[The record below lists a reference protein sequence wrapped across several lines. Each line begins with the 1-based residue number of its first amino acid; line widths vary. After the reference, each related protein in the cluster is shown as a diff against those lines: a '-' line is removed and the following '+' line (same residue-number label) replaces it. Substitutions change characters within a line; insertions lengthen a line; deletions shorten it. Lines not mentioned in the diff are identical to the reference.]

1 MLVILLDGECKRS
14 DRSFVLLI
22 DELFALAVMLLLLLW
37 LVVSFFS
44 TRDEDIPFLI
54 SQNEA
59 RGRTIYDIL
68 YSTGSLEREDSQQE
82 VPEYLL
88 TKTFRRPKM
97 ENVPT
102 LPVLVTHAERF

>member
-1 MLVILLDGECKRS
+1 MYELKR
-14 DRSFVLLI
+14 
-22 DELFALAVMLLLLLW
+22 LFLSTLGVRLNFPPLA
-37 LVVSFFS
+37 
-44 TRDEDIPFLI
+44 T
-54 SQNEA
+54 
-59 RGRTIYDIL
+59 
-68 YSTGSLEREDSQQE
+68 QE